1 MMKMLL
7 KKLGMEA
14 ATAETGRVAVD
25 MVSLSSSNPYQLVLM
40 DNVMPDMVGSLKKKK
55 LLFIVVVLY

>member
-7 KKLGMEA
+7 KKFGVEA
-14 ATAETGRVAVD
+14 ADTAETGRAAVD

-40 DNVMPDMVGSLKKKK
+40 DNLMPEMVVSKEKNTC
-55 LLFIVVVLY
+55 IMVLVIN